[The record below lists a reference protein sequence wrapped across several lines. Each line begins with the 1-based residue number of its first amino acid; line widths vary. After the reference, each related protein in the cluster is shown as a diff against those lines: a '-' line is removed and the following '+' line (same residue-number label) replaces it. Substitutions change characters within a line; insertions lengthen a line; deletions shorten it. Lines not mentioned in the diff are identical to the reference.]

1 MTTSDPSRDHV
12 ERRIAEAIS
21 ASETAGNPARLA
33 AEDPESAR
41 ELERHH
47 ARAQTEVELLSLEPG
62 DGGDHRPP
70 ACGDVAERA
79 ALEQQLRTA
88 LARRKKDVRRVL
100 YAAERL
106 SESLAQA
113 FENERMI
120 RLLTRRLGVERSLPG
135 IEAALSATVLG
146 RLRNLPAAP
155 RLDRCALE
163 HAERALQRALRIRP
177 GARSKVSGGR

>member
-1 MTTSDPSRDHV
+1 MPTSDPARDHV
-12 ERRIAEAIS
+12 ERRIAEALS
-21 ASETAGNPARLA
+21 SCETAGEPSRLA
-33 AEDPESAR
+33 AEDPETAR
-41 ELERHH
+41 ELEFHH
-47 ARAQTEVELLSLEPG
+47 ARAQIELELLALEAV
-62 DGGDHRPP
+62 DKKHRHRPE
-70 ACGDVAERA
+70 CGDMAERA

-88 LARRKKDVRRVL
+88 LSRRKKDVRRVL

-120 RLLTRRLGVERSLPG
+120 GLLTRRLGVERSLPG

-155 RLDRCALE
+155 RLDGNALE
-163 HAERALQRALRIRP
+163 RAERALERALRIRP
-177 GARSKVSGGR
+177 GRRAKA